1 MWFLDTNK
9 EVIKMSDKKER
20 RWYKNPI
27 IMLPIIVAIVVPI
40 SVVFVQYRLAP
51 PSSDFSLSVK
61 PMVGEVSASGVI
73 QTTITVKGLHGYDHT
88 VSLSASGQPTGI
100 VISFAPPFGE
110 AKPSYTSGV
119 TIKVDAD
126 VPAGK
131 YETKIKGMGAD
142 GKEHNCNFILT
153 VNPMPFTPT
162 PTPTG
167 YKVLFDETKLQE
179 SREGGYYNQISETAW
194 YGGWNFS
201 KTLEDNGF
209 SVSSLSI
216 EPITYEKL
224 KKYNVLIIFSR
235 RDYSEDEIDA
245 IENFVEDG
253 GGLFLVCDFWRGE
266 EEYETNKIAKRF
278 RVSFAKDGQICDPI
292 DYYRV
297 GMKDVIA
304 IYDIKLHAIT
314 EGIYSFYLVKG
325 TYIIRPG
332 SSNVLASADN
342 DAWFDS
348 LWDEQ
353 EDGTYGK
360 EEKDADE
367 ITGPFPVLSVM
378 GYGEGRVVF
387 MGDKGLFLNSWL
399 DNLDN
404 KDLGLNIV
412 KWLVKLL

>member
-1 MWFLDTNK
+1 
-9 EVIKMSDKKER
+9 MSDKKER
-20 RWYKNPI
+20 HWYKNPI

-40 SVVFVQYRLAP
+40 SVVFVAHWLAPP

-61 PMVGEVSASGVI
+61 PMIGEVSASGVI

-126 VPAGK
+126 VPEGK

-142 GKEHNCNFILT
+142 GKEHICNFILT

-162 PTPTG
+162 PTQVPTA

-179 SREGGYYNQISETAW
+179 CSEGGYYNQISETAW

-201 KTLEDNGF
+201 KLLEDNGF

-216 EPITYEKL
+216 KPIRYEKL
-224 KKYNVLIIFSR
+224 KKYNVLIMLSTS

-245 IENFVEDG
+245 IETFVEVG
-253 GGLFLVCDFWRGE
+253 GGLFLVSDSWKGKE
-266 EEYETNKIAKRF
+266 EFRTNKIAKRF
-278 RVSFAKDGQICDPI
+278 KVSFAKDGQICDPTNN
-292 DYYRV
+292 YHV
-297 GMKDVIA
+297 SMKEVIE
-304 IYDIKLHAIT
+304 IFDIKQHAIT
-314 EGIYSFYLVKG
+314 EGIYSFYLASG

-332 SSNVLASADN
+332 SSTVLAYADN
-342 DAWFDS
+342 DAWFDI
-348 LWDEQ
+348 LWYEPEYD
-353 EDGTYGK
+353 TYGN
-360 EEKDADE
+360 EEKDANE

-378 GYGEGRVVF
+378 DYGEGRVVF
-387 MGDKGLFLNSWL
+387 MGDTDLFMNTWL
-399 DNLDN
+399 DNLDDM
-404 KDLGLNIV
+404 DLGLNIV